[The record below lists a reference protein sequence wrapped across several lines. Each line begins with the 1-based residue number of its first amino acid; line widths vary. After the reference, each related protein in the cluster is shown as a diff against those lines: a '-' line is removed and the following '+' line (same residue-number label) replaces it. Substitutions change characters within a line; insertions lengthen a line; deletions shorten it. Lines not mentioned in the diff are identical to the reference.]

1 MGKRNWKNY
10 TEVTIGGH
18 KKGRESDFSDY
29 QMDNK
34 WSNVS
39 YLLNKESQL
48 NTLKNEFE
56 LYFKRILDPRIRGP
70 QFKFNRSRFD
80 FTNSN

>member
-29 QMDNK
+29 QLHYK
-34 WSNVS
+34 LSKVS
-39 YLLNKESQL
+39 YLLNQESQL

-80 FTNSN
+80 F